1 MNRPG
6 VGGTLPET
14 NPAVRPSSGRFAR
27 AMRRL
32 FHPRL
37 VILET
42 MRPVEVPVLTETK
55 RRWLAGDRDGAI
67 LYAYE
72 AVLADLQRAYGVRYP
87 PDWTH
92 DDILEHGVTPE
103 MEPLLPFLKG
113 LHDLYLPLRY
123 GGIVPAGVPS
133 PDRLVQSVYAQRAM
147 WGLYV
152 EGVRRDDARV
162 TPPSDRTSAADAG
175 EVSA

>member
-14 NPAVRPSSGRFAR
+14 EARGRPGSGRFGR
-27 AMRRL
+27 AFQRL

-55 RRWLAGDRDGAI
+55 RRWIAGDRSGAI

-72 AVLADLQRAYGVRYP
+72 AVLSDLQRAYGVQYP

-92 DDILEHGVTPE
+92 DDILEHGVTSE
-103 MEPLLPFLKG
+103 MEPLLPFLKE

-123 GGIVPAGVPS
+123 GGVVPESVPS

-152 EGVRRDDARV
+152 EGIRRDDTKLV
-162 TPPSDRTSAADAG
+162 PPPAAPPPAGAG